1 MKFEGRAGILT
12 VIGLGLATASCGSG
26 TASPPPVMTCATEA
40 TPDSTFNGPG
50 TLDTSAAGSSVGAGY
65 GQASCPDQYLVE
77 LDVSQAMFQG
87 HDVFVAGVWTPTVPA
102 SPCDEHATMDVFVFD
117 GTAWK
122 SWDVV
127 SYTGAGDASGC
138 RARAQSHSNSAS
150 SGLDGTKIPSAM
162 NFQKARFSVGAVQGS
177 AKVPVLVSTANL

>member
-1 MKFEGRAGILT
+1 MKFEGRAGIFT

-77 LDVSQAMFQG
+77 LDLSQAMFQG

-127 SYTGAGDASGC
+127 SYRG
-138 RARAQSHSNSAS
+138 RATPPAVEPGPNHTATLRPPVSTAREI
-150 SGLDGTKIPSAM
+150 LSAM
-162 NFQKARFSVGAVQGS
+162 NFQEARFSVGAVQGS